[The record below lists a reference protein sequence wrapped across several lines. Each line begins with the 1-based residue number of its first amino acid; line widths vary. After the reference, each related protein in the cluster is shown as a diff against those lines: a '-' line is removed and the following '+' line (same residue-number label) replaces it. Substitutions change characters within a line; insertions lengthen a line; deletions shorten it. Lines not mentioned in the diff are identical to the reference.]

1 MAGIVSIAIFAITH
15 RTHGLPQV
23 AEACRQSARIAHVCQ
38 KHCHPTHDSWATLS
52 TCNRFELLVDV
63 ADGERW
69 EALRRAILGELPG
82 ALLMEGDAAERH
94 VFEVAC
100 GLDSLVVGE
109 REIVSQIRRAMEV
122 AAGHVHGRLCR
133 LVDAALSA
141 SRQVAQIPGV
151 QRSGVALVQAA
162 LDVAEERGLGLEA
175 AAAPGGALGDSEP
188 GAELG
193 NASPGTDSPAAP
205 GTATQA
211 AWPEVRALVVGTGS
225 YAGAVVRALVE
236 RGCGRVTVFSSSGR
250 AEGFVA
256 RLTPLAPL
264 TPLTHQ
270 HGTPGRAADS
280 TASCAPSETHTAAT
294 VTPAET
300 TQLED
305 LPGLVAQADVVV
317 CVRGKGRVITQ
328 ELMDGLK
335 HTPVMVDLAVPAD
348 VEPQV
353 AARYGAVTMEESAAR
368 VPESARA
375 VVEQARG
382 VAWEAAGEFAARERE
397 RGADHLVVEL
407 REHIQ
412 ALAAEELAGLPA
424 GEDVPRAEVERLLHR
439 LVGRLAHG
447 PSALAHKR
455 AREGDVEGVA
465 EAVAFLTGKDTENP

>member
-1 MAGIVSIAIFAITH
+1 MSIAIFAVTH

-23 AEACRQSARIAHVCQ
+23 AEACQHSVRIANACQ
-38 KHCHPTHDSWATLS
+38 EHCHPTDDSWAILA

-63 ADGERW
+63 VDGQRW
-69 EALRRAILGELPG
+69 EALRRAMLGEMPG
-82 ALLMEGDAAERH
+82 ALLLEGGAAERH

-109 REIVSQIRRAMEV
+109 REIVSQIRRSMEV
-122 AAGHVHGRLCR
+122 SAGHVHGRLRR

-151 QRSGVALVQAA
+151 QRSGVALVQSA
-162 LDVAEERGLGLEA
+162 LNVAEERGLGAGAPDAVTLGD
-175 AAAPGGALGDSEP
+175 AAPGNSSKSNAQQRNVVP
-188 GAELG
+188 G
-193 NASPGTDSPAAP
+193 NAAQSNATHSNSAPGNPVPAAEW
-205 GTATQA
+205 GS
-211 AWPEVRALVVGTGS
+211 VRALVVGTGS

-236 RGCGRVTVFSSSGR
+236 RGCGKVTVFSTSGR
-250 AEGFVA
+250 AERFVA
-256 RLTPLAPL
+256 RMAPL
-264 TPLTHQ
+264 VHQ
-270 HGTPGRAADS
+270 HG
-280 TASCAPSETHTAAT
+280 APTVAAT
-294 VTPAET
+294 VIAAEM

-317 CVRGKGRVITQ
+317 CVRGKGPVITQ
-328 ELMDGLK
+328 ELMDELQR
-335 HTPVMVDLAVPAD
+335 TPVIVDLAVPGD
-348 VEPQV
+348 VEPRV
-353 AARYGAVTMEESAAR
+353 AARCGAVTMEVSAAR

>member
-1 MAGIVSIAIFAITH
+1 MSIAIFAVTH

-23 AEACRQSARIAHVCQ
+23 AEACQHSARIANACQ
-38 KHCHPTHDSWATLS
+38 EHCHPTDDSWAILA

-63 ADGERW
+63 VDGQRW
-69 EALRRAILGELPG
+69 EALRRATLGEMPG
-82 ALLMEGDAAERH
+82 ALLLEGGAAERH

-109 REIVSQIRRAMEV
+109 REIVSQIRRSMEV
-122 AAGHVHGRLCR
+122 SAGHMHGRLRR

-162 LDVAEERGLGLEA
+162 LNVAEERGLGAGAPDAVTLGD
-175 AAAPGGALGDSEP
+175 AAPGNAAQSNATHSNSAP
-188 GAELG
+188 G
-193 NASPGTDSPAAP
+193 NPVPAAEW
-205 GTATQA
+205 GS
-211 AWPEVRALVVGTGS
+211 VRALVVGTGS

-236 RGCGRVTVFSSSGR
+236 RGCGKVTVFSTSGR
-250 AEGFVA
+250 AERFVA
-256 RLTPLAPL
+256 RMAPL
-264 TPLTHQ
+264 VHQ
-270 HGTPGRAADS
+270 HGAP
-280 TASCAPSETHTAAT
+280 TAAAT
-294 VTPAET
+294 VTAAEM

-317 CVRGKGRVITQ
+317 CVRGKGPVITQ
-328 ELMDGLK
+328 ELMDELQR
-335 HTPVMVDLAVPAD
+335 TPVIVDLAVPGD
-348 VEPQV
+348 VEPRV
-353 AARYGAVTMEESAAR
+353 AARCGAVTMEGSAAR

>member
-1 MAGIVSIAIFAITH
+1 MSIAIFALTH

-23 AEACRQSARIAHVCQ
+23 AEACQHSARIANACQ
-38 KHCHPTHDSWATLS
+38 EHCHPTDDSWAILA

-63 ADGERW
+63 VDGQRW
-69 EALRRAILGELPG
+69 EALRRATLGEMPG
-82 ALLMEGDAAERH
+82 ALLLEGGAAERH

-109 REIVSQIRRAMEV
+109 REIVSQIRRSMEV
-122 AAGHVHGRLCR
+122 SAGHMHGRLRR

-162 LDVAEERGLGLEA
+162 LNVAEERGLGAGAPDAVTLGD
-175 AAAPGGALGDSEP
+175 AAPG
-188 GAELG
+188 
-193 NASPGTDSPAAP
+193 NAAQSNATHSNSAP
-205 GTATQA
+205 GNPVPAVE
-211 AWPEVRALVVGTGS
+211 WGSVRALVVGTGS

-236 RGCGRVTVFSSSGR
+236 RGCGKVTVFSTSGR
-250 AEGFVA
+250 AERFVA
-256 RLTPLAPL
+256 RMAPL
-264 TPLTHQ
+264 VHQ
-270 HGTPGRAADS
+270 HG
-280 TASCAPSETHTAAT
+280 APTVAAT
-294 VTPAET
+294 VTAAEM

-317 CVRGKGRVITQ
+317 CVRGKGPVITQ
-328 ELMDGLK
+328 ELMDELQR
-335 HTPVMVDLAVPAD
+335 TPVIVDLAVPGD
-348 VEPQV
+348 VEPRV
-353 AARYGAVTMEESAAR
+353 AARCGAVTMEGSAAR

>member
-1 MAGIVSIAIFAITH
+1 MSIAIFAVTH

-23 AEACRQSARIAHVCQ
+23 AEACQHSARIANACQ
-38 KHCHPTHDSWATLS
+38 EHCHPTDDSWAILA

-63 ADGERW
+63 VDGQRW
-69 EALRRAILGELPG
+69 EALRRATLGEMPG
-82 ALLMEGDAAERH
+82 ALLLEGGAAERH

-109 REIVSQIRRAMEV
+109 REIVSQIRRSMEV
-122 AAGHVHGRLCR
+122 SAGHMHGRLRR

-162 LDVAEERGLGLEA
+162 LNVAEERGLGAGAPDAVTLGD
-175 AAAPGGALGDSEP
+175 AAPGNAAQSNATHSNSAP
-188 GAELG
+188 G
-193 NASPGTDSPAAP
+193 NPVPAAEW
-205 GTATQA
+205 GS
-211 AWPEVRALVVGTGS
+211 VRALVVGTGS

-236 RGCGRVTVFSSSGR
+236 RGCGKVTVFSTSGR
-250 AEGFVA
+250 AERFVA
-256 RLTPLAPL
+256 RMAPL
-264 TPLTHQ
+264 VHQ
-270 HGTPGRAADS
+270 HGAP
-280 TASCAPSETHTAAT
+280 TAAAT
-294 VTPAET
+294 VTAAEM

-317 CVRGKGRVITQ
+317 CVRGKGPVITQ
-328 ELMDGLK
+328 ELMDELQR
-335 HTPVMVDLAVPAD
+335 TPVIVDLAVPGD
-348 VEPQV
+348 VEPRV
-353 AARYGAVTMEESAAR
+353 AARCGAVTMEESAAR

-382 VAWEAAGEFAARERE
+382 VAREAAGEFAARERE

>member
-1 MAGIVSIAIFAITH
+1 MSIAIFAVTH

-23 AEACRQSARIAHVCQ
+23 AEACQHSARIANACQ
-38 KHCHPTHDSWATLS
+38 EHCHPTDDSWAILA

-63 ADGERW
+63 VDGQRW
-69 EALRRAILGELPG
+69 EALRRATLGEMPG
-82 ALLMEGDAAERH
+82 ALLLEGGAAERH

-109 REIVSQIRRAMEV
+109 REIVSQIRRSMEV
-122 AAGHVHGRLCR
+122 SAGHMHGRLRR

-162 LDVAEERGLGLEA
+162 LNVAEERGLGAGEPDAVTLGD
-175 AAAPGGALGDSEP
+175 AAPGNAAQSNATHSNSAP
-188 GAELG
+188 G
-193 NASPGTDSPAAP
+193 NPVPAAEW
-205 GTATQA
+205 GS
-211 AWPEVRALVVGTGS
+211 VRALVVGTGS

-236 RGCGRVTVFSSSGR
+236 RGCGKVTVFSTSGR
-250 AEGFVA
+250 AERFVA
-256 RLTPLAPL
+256 RMAPL
-264 TPLTHQ
+264 VHQ
-270 HGTPGRAADS
+270 HGAP
-280 TASCAPSETHTAAT
+280 TAAAT
-294 VTPAET
+294 VTAAEM

-317 CVRGKGRVITQ
+317 CVRGKGPVITQ
-328 ELMDGLK
+328 ELMDELQR
-335 HTPVMVDLAVPAD
+335 TPVIVDLAVPGD
-348 VEPQV
+348 VEPRV
-353 AARYGAVTMEESAAR
+353 AARCGAVTMEGSAAR

>member
-1 MAGIVSIAIFAITH
+1 MSIAIFAVTH

-23 AEACRQSARIAHVCQ
+23 AEACQHSARIANACQ
-38 KHCHPTHDSWATLS
+38 EHCHPTDDSWAILA

-63 ADGERW
+63 VDGQRW
-69 EALRRAILGELPG
+69 EALRRATLGEMPG
-82 ALLMEGDAAERH
+82 ALLLEGGAAERH

-109 REIVSQIRRAMEV
+109 REIVSQIRRSMEV
-122 AAGHVHGRLCR
+122 SAGHMHGRLRR

-162 LDVAEERGLGLEA
+162 LNVAEERGLGAGAPDAVTLGD
-175 AAAPGGALGDSEP
+175 AAPGNAAQSNATHSNSAP
-188 GAELG
+188 G
-193 NASPGTDSPAAP
+193 NPVPAAEW
-205 GTATQA
+205 GS
-211 AWPEVRALVVGTGS
+211 VRALVVGTGS

-236 RGCGRVTVFSSSGR
+236 RGCGKVTVFSTSGR
-250 AEGFVA
+250 AERFVA
-256 RLTPLAPL
+256 RMAPL
-264 TPLTHQ
+264 VHQ
-270 HGTPGRAADS
+270 HGAP
-280 TASCAPSETHTAAT
+280 TAAAT
-294 VTPAET
+294 VTAAEM

-317 CVRGKGRVITQ
+317 CVRGKGPVITQ
-328 ELMDGLK
+328 ELMDELQR
-335 HTPVMVDLAVPAD
+335 TPVIVDLAVPGD
-348 VEPQV
+348 VEPRV
-353 AARYGAVTMEESAAR
+353 AARCGAVTMEESAAR

-375 VVEQARG
+375 VVEQARV
-382 VAWEAAGEFAARERE
+382 VAREAAGEFAARERE

>member
-1 MAGIVSIAIFAITH
+1 MSIAIFAVTH

-23 AEACRQSARIAHVCQ
+23 AEACQHSARIANACQ
-38 KHCHPTHDSWATLS
+38 EHCHPTDDSWAILA

-63 ADGERW
+63 VDGQRW
-69 EALRRAILGELPG
+69 EALRRATLGEMPG
-82 ALLMEGDAAERH
+82 ALLLEGGAAERH

-109 REIVSQIRRAMEV
+109 REIVSQIRRSMEV
-122 AAGHVHGRLCR
+122 SAGHMHGGLRR

-162 LDVAEERGLGLEA
+162 LNVAEERGLGAGAPDAVTLGD
-175 AAAPGGALGDSEP
+175 AAPGNAAQSNATHSNSAP
-188 GAELG
+188 G
-193 NASPGTDSPAAP
+193 NPVPAAEW
-205 GTATQA
+205 GS
-211 AWPEVRALVVGTGS
+211 VRALVVGTGS

-236 RGCGRVTVFSSSGR
+236 RGCGKVTVFSTSGR
-250 AEGFVA
+250 AERFVA
-256 RLTPLAPL
+256 RMAPL
-264 TPLTHQ
+264 VHQ
-270 HGTPGRAADS
+270 HGAP
-280 TASCAPSETHTAAT
+280 TAAAT
-294 VTPAET
+294 VTAAEM

-317 CVRGKGRVITQ
+317 CVRGKGPVITQ
-328 ELMDGLK
+328 ELMDELQR
-335 HTPVMVDLAVPAD
+335 TPVIVDLAVPGD
-348 VEPQV
+348 VEPRV
-353 AARYGAVTMEESAAR
+353 AARCGAVTMEESAAR

-382 VAWEAAGEFAARERE
+382 VAREAAGEFAARERE

>member
-1 MAGIVSIAIFAITH
+1 MSIAIFAVTH

-23 AEACRQSARIAHVCQ
+23 AEACQHSARIANACQ
-38 KHCHPTHDSWATLS
+38 EHCHPTDDSWAILA
-52 TCNRFELLVDV
+52 TCNRFEVLVDV
-63 ADGERW
+63 VDGQRW
-69 EALRRAILGELPG
+69 EALRRATLGEMPG
-82 ALLMEGDAAERH
+82 ALLLEGGAAERH

-109 REIVSQIRRAMEV
+109 REIVSQIRRSMEV
-122 AAGHVHGRLCR
+122 SAGHMHGRLRR

-162 LDVAEERGLGLEA
+162 LNVAEERGLGAGAPDAVTLGD
-175 AAAPGGALGDSEP
+175 AAPGNAAQSNATHSNSAP
-188 GAELG
+188 G
-193 NASPGTDSPAAP
+193 NPVPAAEW
-205 GTATQA
+205 GS
-211 AWPEVRALVVGTGS
+211 VRALVVGTGS

-236 RGCGRVTVFSSSGR
+236 RGCGKVTVFSTSGR
-250 AEGFVA
+250 AERFVA
-256 RLTPLAPL
+256 RMAPL
-264 TPLTHQ
+264 VHQ
-270 HGTPGRAADS
+270 HG
-280 TASCAPSETHTAAT
+280 APTVAAT
-294 VTPAET
+294 VTAAEM

-317 CVRGKGRVITQ
+317 CVRGKGPVITQ
-328 ELMDGLK
+328 ELMDELQR
-335 HTPVMVDLAVPAD
+335 TPVIVDLAVPGD
-348 VEPQV
+348 VEPRV
-353 AARYGAVTMEESAAR
+353 AARCGAVTMEGSAAR

>member
-1 MAGIVSIAIFAITH
+1 MSIAIFAVTH

-23 AEACRQSARIAHVCQ
+23 AEACQHSARIANACQ
-38 KHCHPTHDSWATLS
+38 EHCHPTDDSWAILA

-63 ADGERW
+63 VDGQRW
-69 EALRRAILGELPG
+69 EALRRATLGEMPG
-82 ALLMEGDAAERH
+82 ALLLEGGAAERH

-109 REIVSQIRRAMEV
+109 REIVSQIRRSMEV
-122 AAGHVHGRLCR
+122 SAGHMHGRLRR

-162 LDVAEERGLGLEA
+162 LNVAEERGLGAGAPDVVTLGD
-175 AAAPGGALGDSEP
+175 AAPGNAAQSNATHSNSAP
-188 GAELG
+188 G
-193 NASPGTDSPAAP
+193 NPVPAAEW
-205 GTATQA
+205 GS
-211 AWPEVRALVVGTGS
+211 VRALVVGTGS

-236 RGCGRVTVFSSSGR
+236 RGCGKVTVFSTSGR
-250 AEGFVA
+250 AERFVA
-256 RLTPLAPL
+256 RMAPL
-264 TPLTHQ
+264 VHQ
-270 HGTPGRAADS
+270 HGAP
-280 TASCAPSETHTAAT
+280 TAAAT
-294 VTPAET
+294 VTAAEM

-317 CVRGKGRVITQ
+317 CVRGKGPVITQ
-328 ELMDGLK
+328 ELMDELQR
-335 HTPVMVDLAVPAD
+335 TPVIVDLAVPGD
-348 VEPQV
+348 VEPRV
-353 AARYGAVTMEESAAR
+353 AARCGAVTMEGSAAR